1 MIKWPAFP
9 LALVRRLWWHPQT
22 ANPVGNRM
30 QTFYTTKAPPKD
42 ANLRLEFL
50 VKEQR
55 KRDGIQSAVVALI
68 VLFILCLILWL
79 IAILPTFKEVPVIIS
94 YQGPPKAE
102 EKPVDRPDLAKG
114 MKPKPASSSS
124 SMARVI
130 ASSAESP
137 ISVPMPDASAEPLPF
152 GIDDDFNAGF
162 GAGDGDGD
170 GGGGSSF
177 FGTPRKGK
185 RVVYLVDFSLS
196 MESDVTG
203 GGTRIDGL
211 KKELIRSVNALD
223 PKMNFNVIYF
233 SHNAWTNQTDG
244 PEFAN
249 KGWNGLN
256 QTPMAPWYPASG
268 TMKSNFEKEIT
279 AMPPQ
284 GNTAWYPPLKMA
296 FAMSPPPDIIY
307 LLSDGEPRDYDTV
320 MDEMEAIN
328 PTAIP
333 VDTIAFELPGTPARY
348 MLDISQETGGKFSLV
363 YKGKL
368 VSGTAAERYTT
379 MEWDDKE

>member
-1 MIKWPAFP
+1 
-9 LALVRRLWWHPQT
+9 
-22 ANPVGNRM
+22 M
-30 QTFYTTKAPPKD
+30 QTLHTTTAPSKD
-42 ANLRLEFL
+42 LTLRAESILRD
-50 VKEQR
+50 QR
-55 KRDGIQSAVVALI
+55 KRDMIQSGVVAMI
-68 VLFILCLILWL
+68 VMVILGVILWL
-79 IAILPTFKEVPVIIS
+79 IAILPTFVETPVIVT
-94 YQGPPKAE
+94 YQAPPKAE

-114 MKPKPASSSS
+114 LKPKPASSSS

-130 ASSAESP
+130 ATASESP
-137 ISVPMPDASAEPLPF
+137 VAVPMPEETAEPVPF
-152 GIDDDFNAGF
+152 GVDDDFNAGF

-203 GGTRIDGL
+203 GGTRIDAL
-211 KKELIRSVNALD
+211 KKELIRSINALD

-233 SHNAWTNQTDG
+233 SHNAWTNQTEG
-244 PEFAN
+244 PEYAN

-256 QTPMAPWYPASG
+256 QTPMAPWYPASANI
-268 TMKSNFEKEIT
+268 KANFEKEIT

-284 GNTAWYPPLKMA
+284 GNTGWYPPLKMA
-296 FAMSPPPDIIY
+296 FTMSPPPDIIY

-320 MDEMEAIN
+320 MDEMEEIN

-333 VDTIAFELPGTPARY
+333 VDTIAFEVPGTPARY

-363 YKGKL
+363 YRGKL
-368 VSGTAAERYTT
+368 TSGTAAERFTT
-379 MEWDDKE
+379 MDWDDKE

>member
-1 MIKWPAFP
+1 
-9 LALVRRLWWHPQT
+9 
-22 ANPVGNRM
+22 M
-30 QTFYTTKAPPKD
+30 QTFYTTKAPSKD
-42 ANLRLEFL
+42 VTQRAESL
-50 VKEQR
+50 VQAQR
-55 KRDGIQSAVVALI
+55 KRDVVQSAVVALI
-68 VLFILCLILWL
+68 VLVILCVILWL
-79 IAILPTFKEVPVIIS
+79 IAILPTFKEVPVIVS
-94 YQGPPKAE
+94 YQAPPKIE

-130 ASSAESP
+130 ASTAESP
-137 ISVPMPDASAEPLPF
+137 MSVPMPDATAEPVPF
-152 GIDDDFNAGF
+152 GVDDDFNAGF

-196 MESDVTG
+196 MESDAA

-211 KKELIRSVNALD
+211 KKELIRSIKALD

-233 SHNAWTNQTDG
+233 SHNAWTNQTEG
-244 PEFAN
+244 PEYAN

-320 MDEMEAIN
+320 MDELKEMN

-368 VSGTAAERYTT
+368 TSGTAAERYTT